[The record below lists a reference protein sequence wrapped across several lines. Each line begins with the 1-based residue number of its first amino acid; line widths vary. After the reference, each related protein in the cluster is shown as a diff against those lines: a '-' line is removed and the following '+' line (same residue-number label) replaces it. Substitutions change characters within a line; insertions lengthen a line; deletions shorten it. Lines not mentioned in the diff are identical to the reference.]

1 MVVVKKILDYSIDFI
16 CEVVYNKIKS
26 RIQYEFKL

>member
-16 CEVVYNKIKS
+16 CEVIYNKIKS
-26 RIQYEFKL
+26 TIQYELKL